1 MKITVIGELCT
12 DVFIYGETKR
22 LSPEAPVPVFNP
34 LYVEKNMGMGGNV
47 VENLK
52 SLDHHVKI
60 KIKHIHQF
68 QPIKKTRYVDDKSNH
83 MFIRVDEGEETIT
96 PLELTDTIINEIKE
110 SDAVIV
116 SDYNKGFLNEKIL
129 LEVAKYS
136 RFIVMDTKKKITD
149 DLLSHFDFVKLN
161 ESEFNK
167 HNFNKDL
174 LNRVIITLGS
184 KGAKYIDIVHPSPD
198 PRETIDVSGA
208 GDTFTASFTL
218 KYLETKDINLSII
231 YANKMASI
239 VVSKRGVTTPWKKQ
253 LSQEQRVSLPKIY

>member
-12 DVFIYGETKR
+12 DVFVYGETKR

-34 LYVEKNMGMGGNV
+34 LFTEENPGMAGNV

-52 SLDHHVKI
+52 PMGSDI
-60 KIKHIHQF
+60 EINFIHQTKK
-68 QPIKKTRYVDDKSNH
+68 ITKTRYVDYKSNH
-83 MFIRVDEGEETIT
+83 MFIRVDDGESSIDELI
-96 PLELTDTIINEIKE
+96 LTDEMINQIKD

-116 SDYNKGFLNEKIL
+116 SDYNKGFLSERSL
-129 LEVAKYS
+129 
-136 RFIVMDTKKKITD
+136 RFITDHSKFSIMDTKKKISTD
-149 DLLSHFDFVKLN
+149 ILTYFDFVKLN

-167 HNFNKDL
+167 HNFNSHW
-174 LNRVIITLGS
+174 LNRIIVTLGS
-184 KGAKYIDIVHPSPD
+184 KGAKYIDEIFPSPD
-198 PRETIDVSGA
+198 PKETIDVSGA

-218 KYLETKDINLSII
+218 KYLETKDINQSII

-253 LSQEQRVSLPKIY
+253 LSLEQRDLLPKIY